1 MDNQRIFLWL
11 ALLFVLWLNV
21 DAWMKDYGTS
31 ASSPAATVTSPG
43 AETPG
48 GATPSSAL
56 TEQLPSIDAS
66 AKAGA
71 VATATDMS
79 EVGEG
84 AAAGS
89 TLQVVTDVL
98 DLDISLTGGSIVRA
112 DLLKYPVHKD
122 NPNVKV
128 RLFNT
133 DSSDSLF
140 LYQSGM
146 TSGQPGRAEPNHLA
160 AFSSAAGEYRLA
172 EGAEQLEVPLT
183 WTDGS
188 GLAVTKTY
196 VLRRGQYEIGVRYD
210 IENATPEPVTL
221 APYAQLLRHWVPVE
235 RSMFDVESYAFR
247 GPAIYDGESYRKLD
261 VEDEE
266 DQNFSQTVTGG
277 WVAAMQHHFVAAIA
291 PAADEQN
298 RIALKVQDKD
308 YLLRVVGP
316 AETAAPGGRLEIDR
330 SLYVGP
336 KLQAQLKE
344 VGPRLELTADYGKL
358 TILAQPLFWLLEKV
372 HGFVGNWGWAIIIVT
387 FLIKLVFYKLAE
399 TSGRSMAKMRTV
411 APRMKSIQERYKDD
425 REAQARAMMELYKRE
440 KINPVA
446 GCLPMLVQIPFFL
459 AFYWVL
465 LESVEMRQA
474 PFMFW
479 IQDLSSRDP
488 FFILP
493 LLMGGAM
500 FLQFKLNP
508 TPPDPV
514 QAKVFAFMPVI
525 MTVMFAWFPAG
536 LVLYWLTNTVLS
548 IAQQWKI
555 NKLVEAEDK
564 KRRTS

>member
-31 ASSPAATVTSPG
+31 PAPATVTATTDGKPADG
-43 AETPG
+43 
-48 GATPSSAL
+48 TPSSAL
-56 TEQLPSIDAS
+56 TEQLPSIAAS
-66 AKAGA
+66 EQAGA
-71 VATATDMS
+71 SGSATELP
-79 EVGEG
+79 EVSQG
-84 AAAGS
+84 AAAGA
-89 TLQVVTDVL
+89 TVHVVTDVL

-122 NPNVKV
+122 KPDLKV

-133 DSSDSLF
+133 DSADSLY
-140 LYQSGM
+140 LYQSGL
-146 TSGQPGRAEPNHLA
+146 TTGQPGRAEPNHLA
-160 AFSSAAGEYRLA
+160 RFDAMASEYRLA
-172 EGAEQLEVPLT
+172 EGDDQLEVSLA
-183 WTDGS
+183 WTDEH
-188 GLAVTKTY
+188 GLTVTKTY
-196 VLRRGQYEIGVRYD
+196 ILRRGRYEIAVRYAVD
-210 IENATPEPVTL
+210 NSTAEPLSL

-266 DQNFSQTVTGG
+266 DQNFSQAVTGG
-277 WVAAMQHHFVAAIA
+277 WVAAMQHHFVTAIA
-291 PAADEQN
+291 PPGDEQN
-298 RIALKVQDKD
+298 QIALKVEDKD

-316 AETAAPGGRLEIDR
+316 TATVAPAGRLEIER
-330 SLYVGP
+330 NVYVGP
-336 KLQAQLKE
+336 KLQEQLKE
-344 VGPRLELTADYGKL
+344 AGPRLELTADYGKL

-411 APRMKSIQERYKDD
+411 APRMKAIQERYKDD
-425 REAQARAMMELYKRE
+425 REGQARAMMELYKRE

-514 QAKVFAFMPVI
+514 QAKVFAFMPVV

>member
-21 DAWMKDYGTS
+21 DAWMKDYGTPGS
-31 ASSPAATVTSPG
+31 SSPATATSPAESAPG
-43 AETPG
+43 AG
-48 GATPSSAL
+48 TPSSAL

-66 AKAGA
+66 AQAGA
-71 VATATDMS
+71 AGAATDLTAVA
-79 EVGEG
+79 EGPAGE
-84 AAAGS
+84 AAVR
-89 TLQVVTDVL
+89 VVTDVL

-122 NPNVKV
+122 KPDIKV

-133 DSSDSLF
+133 DSSDSLY
-140 LYQSGM
+140 LYQSGL

-160 AFSSAAGEYRLA
+160 AFSATASEYRLA

-188 GLAVTKTY
+188 GLSVTKVY
-196 VLRRGQYEIGVRYD
+196 VLRRGQYEVGVRYD
-210 IENATPEPVTL
+210 VDNASPEPATL
-221 APYAQLLRHWVPVE
+221 APYDQLLRHWVPVE
-235 RSMFDVESYAFR
+235 RSMFDVETYAFR

-261 VEDEE
+261 VEDED
-266 DQNFSQTVTGG
+266 DQKFSQAVTGG

-291 PAADEQN
+291 PPADEKN
-298 RIALKVQDKD
+298 RIALKVEDKD

-316 AETAAPGGRLEIDR
+316 AHTVPAGGRLEIDR
-330 SLYVGP
+330 NLYVGP

-344 VGPRLELTADYGKL
+344 TGPRLELTADYGKL

-372 HGFVGNWGWAIIIVT
+372 HGVVGNWGWAIIIVT

-411 APRMKSIQERYKDD
+411 APRMKAIQERYKDD
-425 REAQARAMMELYKRE
+425 REGQARATMELYKRE

-525 MTVMFAWFPAG
+525 MTAMFAWFPAG

-555 NKLVEAEDK
+555 NKLVESEDK

>member
-1 MDNQRIFLWL
+1 MDNQRIFLWVG
-11 ALLFVLWLNV
+11 LFFVVWLNV
-21 DAWMKDYGTS
+21 DAWMKDYGTP
-31 ASSPAATVTSPG
+31 ASPAPEPAQNVEAPAAAPGEVPAT
-43 AETPG
+43 
-48 GATPSSAL
+48 AL
-56 TEQLPSIDAS
+56 TEQLPTLDAGGEAS
-66 AKAGA
+66 ATGVAPGA
-71 VATATDMS
+71 VAEPT
-79 EVGEG
+79 V
-84 AAAGS
+84 AAGRS
-89 TLQVVTDVL
+89 VRVVTDVL
-98 DLDISLTGGSIVRA
+98 DLDLSLTGGSLVRA
-112 DLLKYPVHKD
+112 DLLRYPVAKD
-122 NPNVKV
+122 KPDVKV

-140 LYQSGM
+140 VYQSGL

-160 AFSSAAGEYRLA
+160 TFSATATEYRLA
-172 EGAEQLEVPLT
+172 EGNDELEVPLT
-183 WTDGS
+183 WNDGR
-188 GLAVTKTY
+188 GLTVAKTY
-196 VLRRGQYEIGVRYD
+196 VLRRGQYEIGVRYAVD
-210 IENATPEPVTL
+210 NASPEAVTL

-247 GPAIYDGESYRKLD
+247 GPAIYDGDSYRKLD
-261 VEDEE
+261 VEDED
-266 DQNFSQTVTGG
+266 DQNFTQTVTGG

-291 PAADEQN
+291 PPADEQN
-298 RIALKVQDKD
+298 RIALKVEDKD

-316 AETAAPGGRLEIDR
+316 AQSIPAGARAEMERAV
-330 SLYVGP
+330 YVGP
-336 KLQAQLKE
+336 KLQVQLE
-344 VGPRLELTADYGKL
+344 QAGPRLELTADYGKL
-358 TILAQPLFWLLEKV
+358 TVLAQPLFWLLEKV
-372 HGFVGNWGWAIIIVT
+372 HGFVGNWGWSIIIVT

-399 TSGRSMAKMRTV
+399 TSGRSMARMRTV
-411 APRMKSIQERYKDD
+411 APRVKALQERYKDD
-425 REAQARAMMELYKRE
+425 REGQARAMMELYKRE

-555 NKLVEAEDK
+555 NRVVEAEDK